1 MPVKKFG
8 ILRNTKSCF
17 EQNEAEAMKRSV
29 KLTLRLSEIRQR
41 LNTLLAIEDRSDDQ
55 AGEMESLTAESQ
67 KLEPELR
74 ASLVAEGDAEQRAAE
89 NFAGNQNPEDR
100 ELRSL
105 IAGSTLAEVIGAVV
119 ERRAATGRTA
129 EYQQHLGLG
138 PSQVPL
144 ELLRDRGAEIRQVT
158 PIPSD
163 TEATQ
168 QEILQPVFATG
179 DLAFLAIQQQT
190 VPAGQSVHPVL
201 TTRPTVKTHADST
214 TVAETTG
221 AFSATALSPERTQAS
236 FFFRRAD
243 NMQFPGM
250 EEALRM
256 ALSSALSE
264 QLDALW
270 MAQMIKAANAGGLGN
285 ATDLASAEAG
295 FGDYK
300 RLVAGNVEGRFSAS
314 KQDIRSMMGAA
325 TFAHADTQYT
335 SNGDVSALSSISAE
349 SGGVRVSPHVAAVA
363 SKKQD
368 AFVRLGMRA
377 DGVVAL
383 WNGVH
388 LIYDEISKASSGE
401 IQLTALLMNS
411 RAILRTGAFKRI
423 AVQVEK

>member
-1 MPVKKFG
+1 
-8 ILRNTKSCF
+8 
-17 EQNEAEAMKRSV
+17 MKRSV
-29 KLTLRLSEIRQR
+29 KLTLRMSEIRQR
-41 LNTLLAIEDRSDDQ
+41 LNELLAVEERSAEQ
-55 AGEMESLTAESQ
+55 TSELEALTAESQ
-67 KLEPELR
+67 RIEPELR
-74 ASLVAEGDAEQRAAE
+74 ASLVAEQEAEQRAGE
-89 NFAGNQNPEDR
+89 NFQEGQNPEDR

-105 IAGSTLAEVIGAVV
+105 IAGSSLAEVIGAAI
-119 ERRAATGRTA
+119 ERRASTGRTA
-129 EYQQHLGLG
+129 EYQQHLGMG

-144 ELLRDRGAEIRQVT
+144 ELLRDRGAEHRAVT

-168 QEILQPVFATG
+168 QEILQPVFAMG

-190 VPAGQSVHPVL
+190 VAAGQSVHPVL
-201 TTRPTVKTHADST
+201 TTRPDVKTHADST

-221 AFSATALSPERTQAS
+221 AFTAVALSPERTQAS
-236 FFFRRAD
+236 FFFRRTD

-285 ATDLASAEAG
+285 AVDLHSAEAG
-295 FGDYK
+295 FANYK
-300 RLVAGNVEGRFSAS
+300 AMIAGNVEGRFASSKMDVRVLMGSATY
-314 KQDIRSMMGAA
+314 G
-325 TFAHADTQYT
+325 HADGKYT
-335 SNGDVSALSSISAE
+335 SNGDVSALSSITAE

-383 WNGVH
+383 WDGVH

-401 IQLTALLMNS
+401 IQLTALLMNN
-411 RAILRTGAFKRI
+411 RAILRTGGFKRV
-423 AVQVEK
+423 AVQTS

>member
-41 LNTLLAIEDRSDDQ
+41 LNTLLAIEDRCDDQ

-89 NFAGNQNPEDR
+89 NFQEGQNPEDV
-100 ELRSL
+100 ELRAL
-105 IAGSTLAEVIGAVV
+105 IAGSRLSEVIGATV

-129 EYQQHLGLG
+129 EYQKHLNLA
-138 PSQVPL
+138 PAQVPL
-144 ELLRDRGAEIRQVT
+144 ELLRVEHRAVTPAPDNTGASQAEIV
-158 PIPSD
+158 
-163 TEATQ
+163 
-168 QEILQPVFATG
+168 QPVFAMG
-179 DLAFLAIQQQT
+179 DLAFLGIQQQT
-190 VPAGQSVHPVL
+190 VPSGQRVLPVL
-201 TTRPTVKTHADST
+201 TSAPDVKTHADST
-214 TVAETTG
+214 SVDETNGTFTSVALE
-221 AFSATALSPERTQAS
+221 PERSQAS
-236 FFFRRAD
+236 FIFRRTD
-243 NMQFPGM
+243 NAQFPGM

-270 MAQMIKAANAGGLGN
+270 MAQMIKAANSGGLGP
-285 ATDLASAEAG
+285 ATDLHSAEAG
-295 FGDYK
+295 FANYK
-300 RLVAGNVEGRFSAS
+300 AMIAGNVDGRFASS
-314 KQDIRSMMGAA
+314 KQDIRVLMGSA
-325 TFAHADTQYT
+325 TYGHADGKYQ
-335 SNGDVSALSSISAE
+335 SNGDVSALSAISAE

-368 AFVRLGMRA
+368 AFIRLGMRS
-377 DGVVAL
+377 DGAAIM
-383 WNGVH
+383 WNSVD
-388 LIYDEISKASSGE
+388 LIYDEVTRSKTGE
-401 IQLTALLMNS
+401 IMITAILMNN
-411 RAILRTGAFKRI
+411 RALLRTGGFKRI